1 VNANIAKWP
10 SAKSY
15 DTKTIAKA
23 QEFMELFELLG
34 MCLNFFFYNQTLVF
48 SRNFVFRTFS
58 IEIIET
64 TRNPH
69 EGVGVKGDIPYQ
81 HAGVSVFGLM
91 LRVGRRHICF
101 SIHIHI
107 HTVTHILYT
116 STHAQRVVKP
126 ECSNEHKVASF
137 AYS

>member
-23 QEFMELFELLG
+23 QEI
-34 MCLNFFFYNQTLVF
+34 
-48 SRNFVFRTFS
+48 

-101 SIHIHI
+101 SIHIYTYSYTHTIYI
-107 HTVTHILYT
+107 HTCAEGREARVLKR
-116 STHAQRVVKP
+116 AQGRELCV
-126 ECSNEHKVASF
+126 
-137 AYS
+137 